1 MSGIPSIP
9 RGVMVTGATTPVGER
24 LCRSLLADTAIEH
37 VLAIGIESPENAL
50 PFAHG
55 DRLVYRSVDLS
66 RSRRVRNLLFG
77 VARDLGIECVVHL
90 SMHRSAAE
98 SGGRVRAQNVE
109 ALRSLLELSERHPT
123 IKRFVFRSFSEVYN
137 VSHDLPILVTE
148 DHPLN
153 MAAGAPQ
160 WIRDRVEAD
169 LTACTRMGLSDL
181 QILVLRCAE
190 VLGPGTG
197 SQLFDYLDAA
207 ICLRPAGFNPMMN
220 LLSTADAVH
229 ALELATRAPEG
240 TIGVF
245 NVPGRDTL
253 PLAECIRK
261 WGKPQLPTP
270 GMVLT
275 PFYRVRRRLRGH
287 DFSYGMNRRRF
298 HYASVL
304 EGSRAREILDYRP
317 ENPIDW
323 PAA

>member
-1 MSGIPSIP
+1 MTP
-9 RGVMVTGATTPVGER
+9 RGVMVTGATTPIGER
-24 LCRSLLADTAIEH
+24 LCRSLLADTQIEH
-37 VLAIGIESPENAL
+37 VLAVGIESPEKAL
-50 PFAHG
+50 PFSHG

-66 RSRRVRNLLFG
+66 RTRRVRNLLFG

-98 SGGRVRAQNVE
+98 SGGHVHAQNVD
-109 ALRSLLELSERHPT
+109 ALRSLLALSERHPT
-123 IKRFVFRSFSEVYN
+123 IRRFVFRSFAEVYN

-169 LTACTRMGLSDL
+169 LTACARMGLSKL
-181 QILVLRCAE
+181 QILVLRFAE

-197 SQLFDYLDAA
+197 SQLFDYLDAP

-220 LLSTADAVH
+220 LLSMADSVQ
-229 ALELATRAPEG
+229 ALDLATRVDDG

-253 PLAECIRK
+253 PLSVCIRK
-261 WGKPQLPTP
+261 WGKPQIETP
-270 GMVLT
+270 GTILT
-275 PFYRVRRRLRGH
+275 PIYRIRRRLRGH

-304 EGSRAREILDYRP
+304 EGLRAQEVLGYRP
-317 ENPIDW
+317 EHPIDW